1 MKTKLEQ
8 LKNENEAPQWMTE
21 EGYQTLS
28 NGYLTK
34 TEDTP
39 NKRARKICQNI
50 AEKLKMPELEE
61 RFYTYY
67 QRRWLGFSS
76 PIWANS
82 GTTRG
87 LPISCYGIHVDDSI
101 YSIFD
106 KNLEMAMMTKTGGGV
121 GIYLGDI
128 RGKGKDIT
136 NNGASEGVIPW
147 CKIYDSSIVAV
158 NQGGTRKGA
167 NALYLPIEHPDI
179 KDFLRIRRQ
188 IGDVNRQC
196 LNSNHGICVSDE
208 FMEKLEA
215 GDAEAK
221 EIWKEV
227 LITRFETGEPY
238 IFYTGNV
245 NRNTGEVYT
254 KNKNIF
260 PEIQKGQRQDPVL
273 FSNICTEITQY
284 TDPLH
289 SFVCCLSSVNLA
301 LWDEWKD
308 TNFVYDLTF
317 FLDGVMQE
325 FIDRGRDY
333 AGLERAWRSA
343 NFGRALGIGGMG
355 WHTLLQK
362 MNLSFESLQAK
373 LLNTQIWKYI
383 DDESKRA
390 SKDLA
395 KLFGECEWAKGTG
408 YRNTLRMAIAPT
420 VSNSTIMASVD
431 EDLSPSIEP
440 IAANAF
446 TQKSAKGVFIRKNK
460 MLEKLL
466 ESKGKNT
473 SETWKSI
480 VENEGSVSHLEFLT
494 KEEKDIYMTAREI
507 NQFVIITQ
515 AADRQK
521 YIDQS
526 QSINLFFPI
535 NATPKYMSDIAKE
548 AWRQGVKTLYYC
560 RTSAVI
566 KGDMASRGYERKVEE
581 CVWCE

>member
-1 MKTKLEQ
+1 MKHKLDK
-8 LKNENEAPQWMTE
+8 LKNEGEAPQWMTE
-21 EGYQTLS
+21 EAYQTLS

-39 NKRARKICQNI
+39 NSRARKICQSV
-50 AEKLKMPELEE
+50 ASRLGMPEMEDK
-61 RFYTYY
+61 FYSYY
-67 QRRWLGFSS
+67 ERRWLGFSS

-121 GIYLGDI
+121 GVYLGDI
-128 RGKGKDIT
+128 RGKGKDIN

-147 CKIYDSSIVAV
+147 CKIFDSSIVAV

-167 NALYLPIEHPDI
+167 DALYLPIEHPDI

-196 LNSNHGICVSDE
+196 LNSNHGICISDD
-208 FMEKLEA
+208 FMNKLEA

-221 EIWKEV
+221 ELWKEV

-245 NRNTGEVYT
+245 NKNPGEVYK
-254 KNKNIF
+254 KNKHLF
-260 PEIQKGQRQDPVL
+260 PKQREHDVL

-284 TDPLH
+284 TDVDH
-289 SFVCCLSSVNLA
+289 SFVCCLSSVNLS

-308 TNFVYDLTF
+308 TDFVYNMTY

-325 FIDRGRDY
+325 FIDRAPEY
-333 AGLERAWRSA
+333 KGLERALASA
-343 NFGRALGIGGMG
+343 VKGRALGIGGMG

-362 MNLSFESLQAK
+362 KNLSFESLQAK

-390 SKDLA
+390 SQDLA
-395 KLFGECEWAKGTG
+395 KKFGECEWATG
-408 YRNTLRMAIAPT
+408 SGMRNTLRMAIAPT
-420 VSNSTIMASVD
+420 VSNSTIMASMD
-431 EDLSPSIEP
+431 EDLSPSVEP

-460 MLEKLL
+460 SLERLL
-466 ESKGKNT
+466 ESKGLNNT
-473 SETWKSI
+473 DIWKTI
-480 VENEGSVSHLEFLT
+480 VENEGSVQHLDFLT
-494 KEEKDIYMTAREI
+494 KEEKDIFLTAREI
-507 NQFVIITQ
+507 NQFIIITQ

-535 NATPKYMSDIAKE
+535 NATPKYMSDTAKE
-548 AWRQGVKTLYYC
+548 AWKQGLKTLYYC

>member
-1 MKTKLEQ
+1 MKNKLEK
-8 LKNENEAPQWMTE
+8 LKSEGEAPQWMTE
-21 EGYQTLS
+21 EAYQTLS

-39 NKRARKICQNI
+39 NRRARKICQSV
-50 AEKLKMPELEE
+50 AARLGMPEMEDK
-61 RFYTYY
+61 FYSYY
-67 QRRWLGFSS
+67 ERRWLGFSS

-147 CKIYDSSIVAV
+147 CKIFDSSIVAV

-167 NALYLPIEHPDI
+167 DALYLPIEHPDI

-188 IGDVNRQC
+188 IGDTNRQC
-196 LNSNHGICVSDE
+196 LNSNHGICISDD
-208 FMEKLEA
+208 FMNKLEA
-215 GDAEAK
+215 GDNEAK
-221 EIWKEV
+221 ELWKEI

-245 NRNTGEVYT
+245 NRNPGEVY
-254 KNKNIF
+254 KNNKHLF
-260 PEIQKGQRQDPVL
+260 PNKREHDVL

-284 TDPLH
+284 TDVEH
-289 SFVCCLSSVNLA
+289 SFVCCLSSVNLS

-308 TNFVYDLTF
+308 TDFVYNVTY
-317 FLDGVMQE
+317 FLDGIMQE
-325 FIDRGRDY
+325 FIDRAPEY
-333 AGLERAWRSA
+333 KGLERALRSA
-343 NFGRALGIGGMG
+343 TKGRALGIGGMG

-362 MNLSFESLQAK
+362 KNLSFESLQAK

-383 DDESKRA
+383 DDESKKA
-390 SKDLA
+390 SQDLA
-395 KLFGECEWAKGTG
+395 EKFGECEWSKGSG
-408 YRNTLRMAIAPT
+408 MRNTLRMAIAPT
-420 VSNSTIMASVD
+420 VSNSTIMASMD

-460 MLEKLL
+460 LL
-466 ESKGKNT
+466 ERLLDSKGLNT
-473 SETWKSI
+473 TDVWKTI
-480 VENEGSVSHLEFLT
+480 VENEGSVQHLDSLT
-494 KEEKDIYMTAREI
+494 KYEKDIFMTAREI
-507 NQFVIITQ
+507 NQFVIVTQ

>member
-1 MKTKLEQ
+1 MKHKLDK
-8 LKNENEAPQWMTE
+8 LKNEGEAPQWMTDE
-21 EGYQTLS
+21 AYQTLS

-39 NKRARKICQNI
+39 NARARKICQTV
-50 AEKLKMPELEE
+50 AQKLNMPELEDK
-61 RFYTYY
+61 FYSYY

-121 GIYLGDI
+121 GVYLGDI
-128 RGKGKDIT
+128 RGKGEDIN

-147 CKIYDSSIVAV
+147 CKIFDSSIVAV

-167 NALYLPIEHPDI
+167 DALYLPIEHPDI

-196 LNSNHGICVSDE
+196 LNSNHGICISDD
-208 FMEKLEA
+208 FMNKLEA
-215 GDAEAK
+215 GDSEAK
-221 EIWKEV
+221 ELWKEV

-245 NRNTGEVYT
+245 NRNPGEVYK
-254 KNKNIF
+254 KNKHLF
-260 PEIQKGQRQDPVL
+260 PNQRENDIL

-284 TDPLH
+284 TDMDH
-289 SFVCCLSSVNLA
+289 SFVCCLSSANLA
-301 LWDEWKD
+301 LWHEWKD
-308 TNFVYDLTF
+308 TDFIYHMTY

-325 FIDRGRDY
+325 FIDRAPEY
-333 AGLERAWRSA
+333 KGLERALISA
-343 NFGRALGIGGMG
+343 IKGRALGIGGMG

-362 MNLSFESLQAK
+362 ERLAFESLQAK
-373 LLNTQIWKYI
+373 LLNTMIWKHI

-390 SKDLA
+390 SQDLA
-395 KLFGECEWAKGTG
+395 KKFGECEWSANTG
-408 YRNTLRMAIAPT
+408 MRNTLRIAIAPT

-460 MLEKLL
+460 SLERLL
-466 ESKGKNT
+466 ESKGVNNT
-473 SETWKSI
+473 DIWKTI
-480 VENEGSVSHLEFLT
+480 VENEGSVQHLDFLT
-494 KEEKDIYMTAREI
+494 KEEKDIFLTAREI
-507 NQFVIITQ
+507 NQFVIVTQ

-526 QSINLFFPI
+526 QSVNLFFPI

-566 KGDMASRGYERKVEE
+566 KGDMGSRGYERKVEE

>member
-1 MKTKLEQ
+1 MKHKLDK
-8 LKNENEAPQWMTE
+8 LKNEGEAPQWMTDE
-21 EGYQTLS
+21 AYQTLS

-39 NKRARKICQNI
+39 NARARKICQTV
-50 AEKLKMPELEE
+50 AQKLNMPELEDK
-61 RFYTYY
+61 FYSYY
-67 QRRWLGFSS
+67 QQRWLGFSS

-121 GIYLGDI
+121 GVYLGDI
-128 RGKGKDIT
+128 RGKGEDIN

-147 CKIYDSSIVAV
+147 CKIFDSSIVAV

-167 NALYLPIEHPDI
+167 DALYLPIEHPDI

-196 LNSNHGICVSDE
+196 LNSNHGICISDD
-208 FMEKLEA
+208 FMNKLEA
-215 GDAEAK
+215 GDSEAK
-221 EIWKEV
+221 ELWKEV

-245 NRNTGEVYT
+245 NRNPGEVYK
-254 KNKNIF
+254 KNKHLF
-260 PEIQKGQRQDPVL
+260 PNQRENDIL

-284 TDPLH
+284 TDMDH
-289 SFVCCLSSVNLA
+289 SFVCCLSSANLA
-301 LWDEWKD
+301 LWHEWKD
-308 TNFVYDLTF
+308 TDFIYHMTY

-325 FIDRGRDY
+325 FIDRAPEY
-333 AGLERAWRSA
+333 KGLERALISA
-343 NFGRALGIGGMG
+343 IKGRALGIGGMG

-362 MNLSFESLQAK
+362 ERLAFESLQAK
-373 LLNTQIWKYI
+373 LLNTMIWKHI

-390 SKDLA
+390 SQDLA
-395 KLFGECEWAKGTG
+395 KKFGECEWSANTG
-408 YRNTLRMAIAPT
+408 MRNTLRIAIAPT

-460 MLEKLL
+460 SLERLL
-466 ESKGKNT
+466 ESKGVNNT
-473 SETWKSI
+473 DIWKTI
-480 VENEGSVSHLEFLT
+480 VENEGSVQHLDFLT
-494 KEEKDIYMTAREI
+494 KEEKDIFLTAREI
-507 NQFVIITQ
+507 NQFVIVTQ

-526 QSINLFFPI
+526 QSVNLFFPI

-548 AWRQGVKTLYYC
+548 AWKQGVKTLYYC

-566 KGDMASRGYERKVEE
+566 KGDMGSRGYERKVEE

>member
-1 MKTKLEQ
+1 MKHKLDK
-8 LKNENEAPQWMTE
+8 LKNEGEAPQWMTDE
-21 EGYQTLS
+21 AYQTLS

-39 NKRARKICQNI
+39 NARARKICQTV
-50 AEKLKMPELEE
+50 AQKLNMPELEDK
-61 RFYTYY
+61 FYSYY

-121 GIYLGDI
+121 GVYLGDI
-128 RGKGKDIT
+128 RGKGEDIN

-147 CKIYDSSIVAV
+147 CKIFDSSIVAV

-167 NALYLPIEHPDI
+167 DALYLPIEHPDI

-196 LNSNHGICVSDE
+196 LNSNHGICISDD
-208 FMEKLEA
+208 FMNKLEA
-215 GDAEAK
+215 GDSEAK
-221 EIWKEV
+221 ELWKEV

-245 NRNTGEVYT
+245 NRNPGEVYK
-254 KNKNIF
+254 KNKHLF
-260 PEIQKGQRQDPVL
+260 PNQRENDIL

-284 TDPLH
+284 TDMDH
-289 SFVCCLSSVNLA
+289 SFVCCLSSANLA
-301 LWDEWKD
+301 LWHEWKD
-308 TNFVYDLTF
+308 TDFIYHMTY

-325 FIDRGRDY
+325 FIDRASEY
-333 AGLERAWRSA
+333 KGLERALISA
-343 NFGRALGIGGMG
+343 IKGRALGIGGMG

-362 MNLSFESLQAK
+362 ERLAFESLQAK
-373 LLNTQIWKYI
+373 LLNTMIWKHI

-390 SKDLA
+390 SQDLA
-395 KLFGECEWAKGTG
+395 KKFGECEWSANTG
-408 YRNTLRMAIAPT
+408 MRNTLRIAIAPT

-460 MLEKLL
+460 SLERLL
-466 ESKGKNT
+466 ESKGVNNT
-473 SETWKSI
+473 DIWKTI
-480 VENEGSVSHLEFLT
+480 VENEGSVQHLDFLT
-494 KEEKDIYMTAREI
+494 KEEKDIFLTAREI
-507 NQFVIITQ
+507 NQFVIVTQ

-526 QSINLFFPI
+526 QSVNLFFPI

-566 KGDMASRGYERKVEE
+566 KGDMGSRGYERKVEE

>member
-1 MKTKLEQ
+1 MKIKLET

-39 NKRARKICQNI
+39 NKRARKICQI
-50 AEKLKMPELEE
+50 VAEKLKMPEMEDK
-61 RFYTYY
+61 FYYY
-67 QRRWLGFSS
+67 YERRWLGFSS

-121 GIYLGDI
+121 GVYLGDI

-136 NNGASEGVIPW
+136 NNGASEGIIPW
-147 CKIYDSSIVAV
+147 CKTFDSSIVAV

-196 LNSNHGICVSDE
+196 LNSNHGVCISDD
-208 FMEKLEA
+208 FMNKLEA
-215 GDAEAK
+215 GDSEAK
-221 EIWKEV
+221 ELWKEV

-245 NRNTGEVYT
+245 NRNPGEVYK
-254 KNKNIF
+254 KNKNKF
-260 PEIQKGQRQDPVL
+260 PNQRENDVL

-284 TDPLH
+284 TDIDH
-289 SFVCCLSSVNLA
+289 SFVCCLSSVNLS

-308 TNFVYDLTF
+308 TSFVYDVTY
-317 FLDGVMQE
+317 FLDGIMQE
-325 FIDRGRDY
+325 FIDRAPDY
-333 AGLERAWRSA
+333 RGLERALRSA
-343 NFGRALGIGGMG
+343 TKGRALGIGGMG

-362 MNLSFESLQAK
+362 KNLSFESLQAK
-373 LLNTQIWKYI
+373 LLNTQIWKHI
-383 DDESKRA
+383 DDESKKA
-390 SKDLA
+390 SQDLA
-395 KLFGECEWAKGTG
+395 KTFGECEWAVGTG
-408 YRNTLRMAIAPT
+408 MRNTLRIAIAPT

-431 EDLSPSIEP
+431 EDLSPSVEP

-460 MLEKLL
+460 LLERLL
-466 ESKGKNT
+466 ESKNMNNT
-473 SETWKSI
+473 EVWKTI
-480 VENEGSVSHLEFLT
+480 VENEGSVAHIDVLT
-494 KEEKDIYMTAREI
+494 KEEKDIYLTAREI
-507 NQFVIITQ
+507 NQFVVVTQ
-515 AADRQK
+515 ASDRQK

-548 AWRQGVKTLYYC
+548 AWKQGVKTLYYC

>member
-1 MKTKLEQ
+1 MKNKLEK
-8 LKNENEAPQWMTE
+8 LKSEGEAPQWMTE
-21 EGYQTLS
+21 EAYQTLS

-39 NKRARKICQNI
+39 NRRARKICQSV
-50 AEKLKMPELEE
+50 ATRLGMPEMEDK
-61 RFYTYY
+61 FYSYY
-67 QRRWLGFSS
+67 ERRWLGFSS

-147 CKIYDSSIVAV
+147 CKIFDSSIVAV

-167 NALYLPIEHPDI
+167 DALYLPIEHPDI

-196 LNSNHGICVSDE
+196 LNSNHGICISDD
-208 FMEKLEA
+208 FMNKLEA
-215 GDAEAK
+215 GDNEAK
-221 EIWKEV
+221 ELWKEI

-245 NRNTGEVYT
+245 NKNPGEVY
-254 KNKNIF
+254 KNNKHLF
-260 PEIQKGQRQDPVL
+260 PNKREHDVL

-284 TDPLH
+284 TDVDH
-289 SFVCCLSSVNLA
+289 SFVCCLSSVNLS

-308 TNFVYDLTF
+308 TDFVYNMTY
-317 FLDGVMQE
+317 FLDGIMQE
-325 FIDRGRDY
+325 FIDRAPEY
-333 AGLERAWRSA
+333 KGLERALRSA
-343 NFGRALGIGGMG
+343 TKGRALGIGGMG

-362 MNLSFESLQAK
+362 KNLSFESLQAK

-383 DDESKRA
+383 DDESKKA
-390 SKDLA
+390 SQDLA
-395 KLFGECEWAKGTG
+395 KKFGECEWSKGSG
-408 YRNTLRMAIAPT
+408 MRNTLRMAIAPT
-420 VSNSTIMASVD
+420 VSNSTIMASMD

-460 MLEKLL
+460 LLERLL
-466 ESKGKNT
+466 ESKGLNT
-473 SETWKSI
+473 TDVWKTI
-480 VENEGSVSHLEFLT
+480 VENEGSVQHLDSLT
-494 KEEKDIYMTAREI
+494 KDEKDIFMTAREI
-507 NQFVIITQ
+507 NQFVIVTQ

>member
-1 MKTKLEQ
+1 MKNKLEK
-8 LKNENEAPQWMTE
+8 LKSEGEAPQWMTE
-21 EGYQTLS
+21 EAYQTLS

-39 NKRARKICQNI
+39 NRRARKICQSV
-50 AEKLKMPELEE
+50 AARLGMPEMEDK
-61 RFYTYY
+61 FYSYY
-67 QRRWLGFSS
+67 ERRWLGFSS

-147 CKIYDSSIVAV
+147 CKIFDSSIVAV

-167 NALYLPIEHPDI
+167 DALYLPIEHPDI

-188 IGDVNRQC
+188 IGDTNRQC
-196 LNSNHGICVSDE
+196 LNSNHGICISDD
-208 FMEKLEA
+208 FMNKLEA
-215 GDAEAK
+215 GDNEAK
-221 EIWKEV
+221 ELWKEI

-245 NRNTGEVYT
+245 NRNPGEVY
-254 KNKNIF
+254 KNNKHLF
-260 PEIQKGQRQDPVL
+260 PNKREHDVL

-284 TDPLH
+284 TDVEH
-289 SFVCCLSSVNLA
+289 SFVCCLSSVNLS

-308 TNFVYDLTF
+308 TDFVYNVTY
-317 FLDGVMQE
+317 FLDGIMQE
-325 FIDRGRDY
+325 FIDRAPEY
-333 AGLERAWRSA
+333 KGLERALRSA
-343 NFGRALGIGGMG
+343 TKGRALGIGGMG

-362 MNLSFESLQAK
+362 KNLSFESLQAK

-383 DDESKRA
+383 DDESKKA
-390 SKDLA
+390 SQDLA
-395 KLFGECEWAKGTG
+395 EKFGECEWSKGSG
-408 YRNTLRMAIAPT
+408 MRNTLRMAIAPT
-420 VSNSTIMASVD
+420 VSNSTIMASMD

-460 MLEKLL
+460 LL
-466 ESKGKNT
+466 ERLLDSKGLNT
-473 SETWKSI
+473 TDVWKTI
-480 VENEGSVSHLEFLT
+480 VENEGSVQHLDSLT
-494 KEEKDIYMTAREI
+494 KYEKDIFMTAREI
-507 NQFVIITQ
+507 NQFVIVTQ
-515 AADRQK
+515 ASDRQK

>member
-1 MKTKLEQ
+1 V
-8 LKNENEAPQWMTE
+8 A
-21 EGYQTLS
+21 
-28 NGYLTK
+28 
-34 TEDTP
+34 
-39 NKRARKICQNI
+39 AR
-50 AEKLKMPELEE
+50 LGMPEMEDK
-61 RFYTYY
+61 FYSYY
-67 QRRWLGFSS
+67 ERRWLGFSS

-147 CKIYDSSIVAV
+147 CKIFDSSIVAV

-167 NALYLPIEHPDI
+167 DALYLPIEHPDI

-188 IGDVNRQC
+188 IGDTNRQC
-196 LNSNHGICVSDE
+196 LNSNHGICISDD
-208 FMEKLEA
+208 FMNKLEA
-215 GDAEAK
+215 GDNEAK
-221 EIWKEV
+221 ELWKEI

-245 NRNTGEVYT
+245 NRNPGEVY
-254 KNKNIF
+254 KNNKHLF
-260 PEIQKGQRQDPVL
+260 PNKREHDVL

-284 TDPLH
+284 TDVEH
-289 SFVCCLSSVNLA
+289 SFVCCLSSVNLS

-308 TNFVYDLTF
+308 TDFVYNVTY
-317 FLDGVMQE
+317 FLDGIMQE
-325 FIDRGRDY
+325 FIDRAPEY
-333 AGLERAWRSA
+333 KGLERALRSA
-343 NFGRALGIGGMG
+343 TKGRALGIGGMG

-362 MNLSFESLQAK
+362 KNLSFESLQAK

-383 DDESKRA
+383 DDESKKA
-390 SKDLA
+390 SQDLA
-395 KLFGECEWAKGTG
+395 EKFGECEWSKGSG
-408 YRNTLRMAIAPT
+408 MRNTLRMAIAPT
-420 VSNSTIMASVD
+420 VSNSTIMASMD

-460 MLEKLL
+460 LL
-466 ESKGKNT
+466 ERLLDSKGLNT
-473 SETWKSI
+473 TDVWKTI
-480 VENEGSVSHLEFLT
+480 VENEGSVQHLDSLT
-494 KEEKDIYMTAREI
+494 KYEKDIFMTAREI
-507 NQFVIITQ
+507 NQFVIVTQ